1 MGIQPDP
8 TKLPDAEPEA
18 VATDTPIPTAAPELR
33 WAKRGMLIAP
43 DLSGLSMRD
52 ALVTLE
58 GAGLALRIE
67 GSGRVTDQSPR
78 PGRTLRPG
86 DRMEVVLK

>member
-1 MGIQPDP
+1 MGVTPDP
-8 TKLPDAEPEA
+8 ALMKPVPEA
-18 VATDTPIPTAAPELR
+18 TGIKEAVVPTAAPELR
-33 WAKRGMLIAP
+33 WANRGRLIAP

-58 GAGLALRIE
+58 GAGLSVRIE
-67 GSGRVTDQSPR
+67 GSGRVTQQSPS

-86 DRMEVVLK
+86 DRMEVILK